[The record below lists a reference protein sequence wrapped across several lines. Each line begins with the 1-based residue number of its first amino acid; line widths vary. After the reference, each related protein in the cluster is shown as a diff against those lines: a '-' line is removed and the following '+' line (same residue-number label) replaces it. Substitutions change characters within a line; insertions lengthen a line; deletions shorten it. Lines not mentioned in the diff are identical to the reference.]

1 VTDPLD
7 PAATLE
13 RNLLDLRRQGA
24 QLRYVAGFL
33 TREEADAW
41 LSRLRREVE
50 FDPPERTRI
59 RRPFS
64 RDWVDVP
71 RQQSAYGDPGTCYA
85 FSGTRVEARPWIEPL
100 RALRER
106 LAGYAGWTPNFVL
119 VNRYRSGAD
128 CMGWHADD
136 ERDLGPEPE
145 ILSLTLGAE
154 RDFQFRRRDGFP
166 GRGRAAAPAASTLTL
181 RLGHGSLLVMSHPTN
196 RDFKHQLPR
205 RGGRRP
211 ERIPERWN
219 LTWRHIHAD

>member
-1 VTDPLD
+1 VTDRPD
-7 PAATLE
+7 PPEALRRTLE
-13 RNLLDLRRQGA
+13 DLHRQGA
-24 QLRYVAGFL
+24 RLRYVPGFL
-33 TREEADAW
+33 SPAEADAW
-41 LSRLRREVE
+41 LSRLRLEVE
-50 FDPPERTRI
+50 LDPPERTRI

-100 RALRER
+100 LTLRER
-106 LAGYAGWTPNFVL
+106 LALYAGWTPNFVL

-145 ILSLTLGAE
+145 ILSLTLGGE
-154 RDFQFRRRDGFP
+154 RDFQLRRRDAFP
-166 GRGRAAAPAASTLTL
+166 RRGRPASAASSLTL

-211 ERIPERWN
+211 DRIPERWN
-219 LTWRHIHAD
+219 LTWRRIYAD